1 MKKIGDIIK
10 CLPEV
15 QPECSFKDF
24 DVIETVEDPPSHYQ
38 LKFPGDTVAKRNDF
52 VRYRVFI
59 QGGKDPIAYRLFAH
73 IVACYHNKKDEDLG
87 ICQVAVRDF
96 MPDSGGKDY
105 ARAKQA
111 MRALKAMLVDL
122 ENPDEYEVDSVIYGP
137 VKYNRSNGTVSAQL
151 NPALKD
157 FFLKLFEDYTTYG
170 LLEFTSLRSFYSQ
183 RLFEIA
189 CSIRPKTVEIF
200 PLNKLQKMLDIT
212 TGSLVRYSDF
222 KRWVLEPAKKEI
234 NKYTNMKFDY
244 ESIKNGRAVAKIKIK
259 ARRMNTKNLLELE

>member
-1 MKKIGDIIK
+1 MKKVGDIIK
-10 CLPEV
+10 AMPEIQPKSSFNDLEVTEAVENLPG
-15 QPECSFKDF
+15 
-24 DVIETVEDPPSHYQ
+24 HYQ
-38 LKFPGDTVAKRNDF
+38 LKFPGNIVAKRNDF

-73 IVACYHNKKDEDLG
+73 IVACYHSKKDEEIG
-87 ICQVAVRDF
+87 VCQVAVRDF

-189 CSIRPKTVEIF
+189 CSMRPKTAETF
-200 PLNKLQKMLDIT
+200 QLEKLQKMLDIT
-212 TGSLVRYSDF
+212 AGSLVRYSDF

-244 ESIKNGRAVAKIKIK
+244 EPIKDGRAVAFIKIK
-259 ARRMNTKNLLELE
+259 ARRMNEKDLLV